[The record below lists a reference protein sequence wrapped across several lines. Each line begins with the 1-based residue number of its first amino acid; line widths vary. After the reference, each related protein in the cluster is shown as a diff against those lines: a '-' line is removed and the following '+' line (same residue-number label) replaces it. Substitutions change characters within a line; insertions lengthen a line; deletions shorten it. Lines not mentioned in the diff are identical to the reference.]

1 MLAVVGRQLA
11 AGPRRALELRRLLGR
26 LLLLLPGRRR
36 ERQRGSRRDL
46 VPWRRALGVDHLVA
60 LLQELL
66 LSSGVVDALDFLHC
80 IIIIFRGKHF
90 FMITESRTCSRFS
103 MADFGEQ
110 QVLPLSHLKTS
121 VIAAFPFGWGEKKK
135 IKTMTNREF
144 EVCEN

>member
-66 LSSGVVDALDFLHC
+66 LSSGVVDAFDFLHC
-80 IIIIFRGKHF
+80 TIILLGENMFSGFI
-90 FMITESRTCSRFS
+90 ESRTCSRFS

-121 VIAAFPFGWGEKKK
+121 VIAAFPLWKKKK